1 MCRVFNKRMRR
12 EQTRAKFGWK
22 LSEQKS
28 KTVRPN
34 VSRLV
39 KRERSFRVSDNLW
52 FLLEKKILTEVC

>member
-1 MCRVFNKRMRR
+1 MCKVLNKRMGR
-12 EQTRAKFGWK
+12 EQTRATFGRK

-52 FLLEKKILTEVC
+52 FLLEKKTFTEVC